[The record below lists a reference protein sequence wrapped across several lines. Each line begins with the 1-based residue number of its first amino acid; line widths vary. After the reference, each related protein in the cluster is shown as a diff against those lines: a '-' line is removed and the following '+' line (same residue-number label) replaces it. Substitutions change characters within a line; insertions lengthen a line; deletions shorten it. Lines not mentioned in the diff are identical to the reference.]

1 LEVSMA
7 NKRLSHR
14 RAKPGSRSTGRY
26 FHIAVRPAR
35 EFVRFRIQ
43 DVGRRG
49 GVQRL
54 AGQRANGAWDTQKW
68 LIEKTEAHIE
78 NGQLVPD
85 SAAARKV
92 LASLGSNAV
101 HVSGDRFKARPRR
114 NIPDAEKPTP
124 AMRQAQMKN
133 IRKAQAAVRRRKGAR
148 RSFRG

>member
-1 LEVSMA
+1 MA
-7 NKRLSHR
+7 NKRQSHR

-68 LIEKTEAHIE
+68 LIEKTDAHIE

-92 LASLGSNAV
+92 LASLGSNAI
-101 HVSGDRFKARPRR
+101 HVSRR
-114 NIPDAEKPTP
+114 SL
-124 AMRQAQMKN
+124 QG
-133 IRKAQAAVRRRKGAR
+133 QAASQHSG
-148 RSFRG
+148 G

>member
-1 LEVSMA
+1 MA
-7 NKRLSHR
+7 TKRQSHR

-54 AGQRANGAWDTQKW
+54 AGQRKNGTWGTQKW
-68 LIEKTEAHIE
+68 LIEKTDAHVE
-78 NGQLVPD
+78 NGRFIPD

-92 LASLGSNAV
+92 LASLGSNAI
-101 HVSGDRFKARPRR
+101 HVSGDRFKAKPRR
-114 NIPDAEKPTP
+114 NIPEAEKPTP
-124 AMRQAQMKN
+124 AMRRAQMKN
-133 IRKAQAAVRRRKGAR
+133 IKKAQVALRGRKGAR
-148 RSFRG
+148 SRKAQTVK